1 MKNLKYLLILFIITS
16 CTSLKDPSFRE
27 ILNNAKHDIAVDS
40 VKHFTG
46 GLPFIKPV
54 LTSSIKDTLSAKNL
68 KSIDSIS
75 LIYDNVLK
83 KQKSNESVYNKYG
96 LYNLNLG
103 CVVDKQTNILSK
115 KYKKRTKSYLRKR
128 NGIGWEN
135 NLKKELES
143 F

>member
-1 MKNLKYLLILFIITS
+1 MKNLKYLSLLFIITS
-16 CTSLKDPSFRE
+16 CTMLKDPSFKQ
-27 ILNNAKHDIAVDS
+27 ILDNAKHDIEVDS

-46 GLPFIKPV
+46 GLQFIKPV
-54 LTSSIKDTLSAKNL
+54 LTSSLRDTLSAKNL

-75 LIYDNVLK
+75 LILDNVLI
-83 KQKSNESVYNKYG
+83 KQKSIESVYNKYG
-96 LYNLNLG
+96 LYSKNLG
-103 CVVDKQTNILSK
+103 CVVDKQTNVLSK

>member
-1 MKNLKYLLILFIITS
+1 MKNLKYLSLLFIITS
-16 CTSLKDPSFRE
+16 CATLKDPSFKQ
-27 ILNNAKHDIAVDS
+27 ILDNAKHDIEVDS

-54 LTSSIKDTLSAKNL
+54 LTSSLRDTLSAKNL

-75 LIYDNVLK
+75 LIHDNLLI
-83 KQKSNESVYNKYG
+83 KQKSIESVYNKYG
-96 LYNLNLG
+96 LYSKNLG
-103 CVVDKQTNILSK
+103 CVVDKQTNVLSK